1 MEAVLKFLR
10 DFANAECRAQ
20 RAMILERDDKKLKK
34 LISAWDAMHS
44 GLRSGLSR
52 PENLPSEVFEEPSQ
66 IEEAENTKP
75 RTVFAVARYKQGKA
89 DLYRAWMG
97 DTSLG
102 PRGESLTQNLYVAD
116 VEGDLKVVSRYRRCS
131 TCLGTLKLP
140 NGKKC
145 PECWGQGWEHRGG
158 VEIKKLGAAKEVRKL
173 AEPSDPMSK
182 PLYDAIEE
190 PA

>member
-1 MEAVLKFLR
+1 MEEVLKFLR
-10 DFANAECRAQ
+10 DFADAESRAQ
-20 RAMILERDDKKLKK
+20 RAMILERDNKKLKK
-34 LISAWDAMHS
+34 LISAWDSMHS

-52 PENLPSEVFEEPSQ
+52 PESLPSEFFEDPSQ
-66 IEEAENTKP
+66 IEEAKNTKP
-75 RTVFAVARYKQGKA
+75 RTVFAVARYKQGKT

-102 PRGESLTQNLYVAD
+102 PRGESLAQNLYVEK
-116 VEGDLKVVSRYRRCS
+116 VEDELKVVARYRRCS
-131 TCLGTLKLP
+131 TCLGKLKLP

-145 PECWGQGWEHRGG
+145 PECRATGWEHRSGA
-158 VEIKKLGAAKEVRKL
+158 EITKLGAAKEVRRL

-190 PA
+190 PE